1 MHHHHPQQSQQGHQ
15 SRLSLS
21 ARGSHLMPSSSGS
34 GGAAVAP
41 GGYTSIPVGDDERR
55 RRSSILHVLATRS
68 VNRSRPTRCMLLGL
82 SVVCVVLLC
91 SYATPDAT
99 RDHLSTLSRESLQRF
114 QDSAAAAAYAAK
126 NAVNWRETD
135 LSSRPGGV
143 TGANQL
149 GTDTMDGDELQQH
162 AQKPPP
168 RPWGDAAPH
177 RQHETPLEEE
187 GYLAAH
193 SQYPAPSETPLEG
206 FGALSR
212 LDNPWRERFL
222 VPLYACN
229 EQETGSQMH
238 VRQLLHLAKTLN
250 RTLVLPNW
258 GFGIP
263 TISNCRPYGF
273 DQIYETEST
282 NSVGLWSIPFRKWK
296 EWINSMK
303 KAQPFSARISVIF
316 FRNTH
321 KVLSESISDTDEG
334 ILKEMCVPHEPFKI
348 DDPPLYVATTP
359 ATYLSSIVDH
369 LRETDHLSTLFV
381 IFNHYSDLRLKGDVQ
396 FPDPLLQQRPKE
408 WGLWVG
414 SPWPQWNY
422 STGVMDMFEAAKAKL
437 PREYAAMQWRMELM
451 PPKVLQDCADK
462 FAESII
468 SGMREK
474 SLTTIYVASDMPL
487 THERAKSKSA
497 SFNLPEVQQARES
510 IDHLVY
516 RLNEANFDVRTWN
529 DIKPADDDEMA
540 IEGLAD
546 GASGIF
552 DKLILGAS
560 THLWGANP
568 YCGFRSSFL
577 GSIQTLRQDRIGDPS
592 ETDWDKLDMTW
603 VGEPI
608 KERFWWH
615 VKGNQL

>member
-1 MHHHHPQQSQQGHQ
+1 MHGHQ

-21 ARGSHLMPSSSGS
+21 ARGSSHHHLGPPASSSNS
-34 GGAAVAP
+34 ISTAP
-41 GGYTSIPVGDDERR
+41 GGYTSIPVGDERR

-68 VNRSRPTRCMLLGL
+68 ANRSRPTRCILLGL
-82 SVVCVVLLC
+82 SLVCVVLLC

-99 RDHLSTLSRESLQRF
+99 RDHLSTLSRSSLQRF

-126 NAVNWRETD
+126 NAVNPWREGIGSGQDAPARDSDGAEFESDTD
-135 LSSRPGGV
+135 STR
-143 TGANQL
+143 
-149 GTDTMDGDELQQH
+149 GDS
-162 AQKPPP
+162 ARRPPP
-168 RPWGDAAPH
+168 RPWGDAAMH
-177 RQHETPLEEE
+177 RPHETPLEEE
-187 GYLAAH
+187 GYITAAATEE
-193 SQYPAPSETPLEG
+193 SQYPAPSDEPLEG

-282 NSVGLWSIPFRKWK
+282 NSIGLWSIPFRKWK
-296 EWINSMK
+296 EWISRMK
-303 KAQPFSARISVIF
+303 KAQPFNARISVIF

-348 DDPPLYVATTP
+348 EDPPLYVATTP
-359 ATYLSSIVDH
+359 ATYLSTIVNH

-422 STGVMDMFEAAKAKL
+422 STGVMDMFESAKAKL
-437 PREYAAMQWRMELM
+437 PRDYAAMQWRMELM
-451 PPKVLQDCADK
+451 PPKVLQDCSDK

-474 SLTTIYVASDMPL
+474 GLKTIYVASDMPL
-487 THERAKSKSA
+487 THERTKSKSA

-516 RLNEANFDVRTWN
+516 RLNEANFDVKTWN
-529 DIKPADDDEMA
+529 DIKPADDDETA

-577 GSIQTLRQDRIGDPS
+577 GSIQTLRQDRIGDPE
-592 ETDWDKLDMTW
+592 ETDWDKLGMTW

-608 KERFWWH
+608 TQRFWWH
-615 VKGNQL
+615 VKGNVL